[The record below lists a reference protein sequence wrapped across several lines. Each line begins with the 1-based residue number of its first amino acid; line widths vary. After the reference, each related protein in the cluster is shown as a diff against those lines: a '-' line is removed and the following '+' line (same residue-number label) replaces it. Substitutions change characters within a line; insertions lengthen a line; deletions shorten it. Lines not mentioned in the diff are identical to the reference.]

1 MDYIST
7 RDATV
12 RASFEDALF
21 SGYAP
26 GGGLYVPRSLP
37 QLSNADLKSFSSLT
51 FPQLAHAILSRFISP
66 KEVPEDNLRDICEK
80 SFHDGFDQDCVVP
93 VVQIGSKCNSPTFV
107 AELFHGPTMCFK
119 DLGMQGVIQLLAYF
133 SAKRKRKACLLAA
146 TTGDTG
152 PAAVQAVRQCDSPYL
167 SCIIHYPKGQIS
179 EFQRRQM
186 TTADSPMV
194 TIVEVE
200 GGGDD
205 MDRPIKELLTEQHS
219 STAEEGDS
227 DDRVLLCGVNSYNI
241 GRPLMQMAHFFWA
254 YLRVC
259 EQLQTEPGELTL
271 DIVVPAGAL
280 GNTTAAYM
288 SKKMG
293 LPLGKLCVGTNVNDI
308 THRAIQSGKFHRS
321 DEMKQTLSEAI
332 NIQVPY
338 NFERVLY
345 FLTDGDDALI
355 RKWMAE
361 MDATAQLDLEKRWLD
376 QLQDQF
382 ESARITDDE
391 MCLATRCAKETLNYI
406 IDPHTAVAFAAADK
420 FGYDAYAMGKSSIRD
435 TAVAIIAT
443 ASACKFEEAVTT
455 ALGVDGWNDYRGS
468 VIFPKRANAYM
479 AKTEKPPVEYKRRD
493 GQTLDEAQDQWKQR
507 TLSLV
512 RQ

>member
-1 MDYIST
+1 
-7 RDATV
+7 
-12 RASFEDALF
+12 
-21 SGYAP
+21 
-26 GGGLYVPRSLP
+26 
-37 QLSNADLKSFSSLT
+37 
-51 FPQLAHAILSRFISP
+51 
-66 KEVPEDNLRDICEK
+66 
-80 SFHDGFDQDCVVP
+80 
-93 VVQIGSKCNSPTFV
+93 
-107 AELFHGPTMCFK
+107 
-119 DLGMQGVIQLLAYF
+119 
-133 SAKRKRKACLLAA
+133 
-146 TTGDTG
+146 
-152 PAAVQAVRQCDSPYL
+152 
-167 SCIIHYPKGQIS
+167 
-179 EFQRRQM
+179 
-186 TTADSPMV
+186 
-194 TIVEVE
+194 
-200 GGGDD
+200 
-205 MDRPIKELLTEQHS
+205 
-219 STAEEGDS
+219 
-227 DDRVLLCGVNSYNI
+227 
-241 GRPLMQMAHFFWA
+241 MAHFFWA

>member
-1 MDYIST
+1 MDYIYVST
-7 RDATV
+7 RDPTI

-21 SGYAP
+21 SGYAS

-37 QLSNADLKSFSSLT
+37 QLSNADLQSFSSLT

-66 KEVPEDNLRDICEK
+66 KEVPEDDLRDICQK
-80 SFHDGFDQDCVVP
+80 SFRDGFDQDCVVP
-93 VVQIGSKCNSPTFV
+93 VVQIGNNCNSSTFV

-133 SAKRKRKACLLAA
+133 SAKRKRRACLLAA

-194 TIVEVE
+194 TIVEFE

-205 MDRPIKELLTEQHS
+205 MDRPIKVLLTEQHKR
-219 STAEEGDS
+219 TVEEGDM
-227 DDRVLLCGVNSYNI
+227 LLVGVNSYNI
-241 GRPLMQMAHFFWA
+241 GRLLMQMAHFFWT

-259 EQLQTEPGELTL
+259 EQLKRKPGELTL

-308 THRAIQSGKFHRS
+308 THRAIQTGKFHRS

-332 NIQVPY
+332 TIQVPY

-345 FLTDGDDALI
+345 FLTDGDDALL
-355 RKWMAE
+355 RRWMTE
-361 MDATAQLDLEKRWLD
+361 MDATSQLDIEKRWLD
-376 QLQDQF
+376 KLQDEF
-382 ESARITDDE
+382 ASARITDDE
-391 MCLATRCAKETLNYI
+391 MCFATQRAKDKLNYI

-420 FGYDAYAMGKSSIRD
+420 LGI
-435 TAVAIIAT
+435 
-443 ASACKFEEAVTT
+443 VTT
-455 ALGVDGWNDYRGS
+455 VC
-468 VIFPKRANAYM
+468 I
-479 AKTEKPPVEYKRRD
+479 
-493 GQTLDEAQDQWKQR
+493 
-507 TLSLV
+507 
-512 RQ
+512 